1 MKIIISNSSNDPIYK
16 QIGDQIKE
24 MIIKNQLKAGESL
37 PSIRGLARDLQIS
50 VITTKRAYAELEKE
64 GLIDTLHGK
73 GSFVARVD
81 IDLMRKKK
89 IKIIEDKLLEIIEES
104 KALGFKYEDIVEIIK
119 VLYREV

>member
-89 IKIIEDKLLEIIEES
+89 IKIIEDKLLGVIEES
-104 KALGFKYEDIVEIIK
+104 KLLGFKYEDIVEIIK

>member
-64 GLIDTLHGK
+64 GLIDTIHGK